1 MLRPTF
7 ALTLAEEPLPT
18 LARRVALHMAVLALL
33 AGCHDALPPQ
43 PRQAAPNVLH
53 LSFGVAPFELGL
65 GAGMRLPIAVVSSRG
80 DTTQAP
86 ARLLLVSRNPAV
98 VRIDSGTFLQ
108 STGMGSTWVVASL
121 DTAGQ
126 ALIDSMSV
134 SVSCTMELTPVLTPA
149 TQTLA
154 VGASFTPSI
163 RLFGCGGR
171 LEVTDTFHW
180 SASDS
185 TVVRVDSLGGT
196 TTGLRP
202 GQASVFVRGTRYGV
216 LGGVSVT
223 VYAP

>member
-1 MLRPTF
+1 MRRSVG
-7 ALTLAEEPLPT
+7 AL
-18 LARRVALHMAVLALL
+18 VVLSLL
-33 AGCHDALPPQ
+33 VGCHGGQ
-43 PRQAAPNVLH
+43 PTQAAPSVLH
-53 LSFGVAPFELGL
+53 LSFGVAPFAMELGS
-65 GAGMRLPIAVVSSRG
+65 GMRLPIAVVSARG

-86 ARLLLVSRNPAV
+86 ARLLLVSRNTAV

-126 ALIDSMSV
+126 ALIDSMNV
-134 SVSCTMELTPVLTPA
+134 SVACTMELTPVLTPT

-154 VGASFTPSI
+154 VGASFTPFI

-180 SASDS
+180 SANDS

-202 GQASVFVRGTRYGV
+202 GQASVLVRGTRYGGS
-216 LGGVSVT
+216 LGVVSVT